1 MELQELLATPIQY
14 ILIFYGWANKAPS
27 ERNIHSFVIRG
38 RHSSSIGATCISSFT
53 WNRRI
58 RIFFWFI

>member
-27 ERNIHSFVIRG
+27 ERNIHSLVIRG
-38 RHSSSIGATCISSFT
+38 RHSSSIGATCF
-53 WNRRI
+53 
-58 RIFFWFI
+58 